1 MQKLRNDELGRI
13 SVEDFK
19 NSEKL
24 SLIIVLD
31 NVRSAI
37 NVGSIFRTADA
48 FRIMQICC
56 CGITPIPPHRDLLKS
71 ALGATES
78 VHWEYFTDTLS
89 CINTLKEQNVVI
101 AAIEQTKNSVQLQEL
116 KVSNAKPIALI
127 FGHEM
132 NGVSQDI
139 IDCSDYSVE
148 IPQTGTK
155 HSLNIA
161 VCAGIV
167 LWEVFRKS
175 KSIQQPDLLS
185 GL

>member
-24 SLIIVLD
+24 PVIIVLD

-48 FRIMQICC
+48 FRILEICC
-56 CGITPIPPHRDLLKS
+56 CGITPVPPHRDLLKS
-71 ALGATES
+71 ALGASES
-78 VHWEYFTDTLS
+78 VQWTYYNDTLS
-89 CINTLKEQNVVI
+89 CINDLRKSEVVI
-101 AAIEQTKNSVQLQEL
+101 VSVEQTINSIPLQKLHVEPGKKL
-116 KVSNAKPIALI
+116 AFV

-139 IDCSDYSVE
+139 INNSDLSVE
-148 IPQTGTK
+148 IPQAGTK

-167 LWEVFRKS
+167 LWEVFS
-175 KSIQQPDLLS
+175 KSP
-185 GL
+185 GLPSKS

>member
-1 MQKLRNDELGRI
+1 MQKLRNDELGRL
-13 SVEDFK
+13 SVPEFK

-24 SLIIVLD
+24 PLFIVLD

-48 FRIMQICC
+48 FRIQRILC
-56 CGITPIPPHRDLLKS
+56 CGITPVPPHRDLLKS

-78 VHWEYFTDTLS
+78 VEWEYFEDTIS
-89 CINTLKEQNVVI
+89 CIHSLKQKNVRI
-101 AAIEQTKNSVQLQEL
+101 AAIEQTVNSVPLQEF
-116 KVSNAKPIALI
+116 KVDFTSPLALI

-132 NGVSQDI
+132 EGVSQEAINLADF
-139 IDCSDYSVE
+139 SLE
-148 IPQTGTK
+148 IPQVGTK

-167 LWEVFRKS
+167 LWEVFK
-175 KSIQQPDLLS
+175 KSIRS
-185 GL
+185 